1 MRFIHNRTGG
11 AYDLIGTARL
21 QTDKPLRDMA
31 EVVVYKGTDGR
42 LWVREREAS
51 EWDERFTRCRHP
63 EPWQIKDSTVYCQN
77 CGEALA
83 ED

>member
-1 MRFIHNRTGG
+1 MRFIHRNGG

-21 QTDKPLRDMA
+21 QTDKPLADMA
-31 EVVVYKGTDGR
+31 EVVVYAGSDGR
-42 LWVREREAS
+42 LWVRAAS

-63 EPWQIKDSTVYCQN
+63 EPWKVEGSLVYCCQ